1 MKTFYTLLLAF
12 GLCLTSHAQNLQ
24 VLSNTNNVQLSQ
36 IEWDEF
42 NQLAFSDTHTLILN
56 DATSYVFNNGTS
68 VKAVVIKNVNGA
80 SLLNSFTPS
89 LNDVKLLQLN
99 WNVNDVYNLSN
110 QLNQK
115 LPKLEY
121 IYVTSYEMLNQSN
134 VENII
139 GSLKNQFPNAKII
152 YQTLKDS

>member
-56 DATSYVFNNGTS
+56 DAASYIFNNGTS

-80 SLLNSFTPS
+80 SLLNSFTS
-89 LNDVKLLQLN
+89 TLNDVKLLQLH
-99 WNVNDVYNLSN
+99 WNLNDVYNLSS
-110 QLNQK
+110 QLSQK

-121 IYVTSYEMLNQSN
+121 IYVSSYEMLNQSN